1 VNVYSYALWG
11 ALLLGVFSQLMLK
24 FVANDLVVVFYEI
37 PLWIA
42 GGIALE
48 KFMTLIGSQPLPIL
62 LLGLG
67 LMTYALSVVA
77 WIFALKKYQLS
88 RAYPF
93 LSLGY
98 VLVYLIAVL
107 WPGLNETLSWGKT
120 AGIVL
125 ILAGVTL
132 IVKRETGADIDVDIR
147 GNNSQTA
154 SEPRLSS

>member
-1 VNVYSYALWG
+1 MKVYSYALWG

-24 FVANDLVVVFYEI
+24 FLANDLVAVFYEL
-37 PLWIA
+37 PLWMA
-42 GGIALE
+42 DGIAVE
-48 KFMTLIGSQPLPIL
+48 KIMDLFGSQPLPIL

-67 LMTYALSVVA
+67 LTTYAMSVLA
-77 WIFALKKYQLS
+77 WIVALKKYQLS

-98 VLVYLIAVL
+98 VLVYLIAVI
-107 WPGLNETLSWGKT
+107 WPGLDETLSWGKT

-132 IVKRETGADIDVDIR
+132 IVKRETDTDIEVDIR
-147 GNNSQTA
+147 SNSSQSDLEAQST
-154 SEPRLSS
+154 

>member
-48 KFMTLIGSQPLPIL
+48 KFMALIGSQPLPIL

-132 IVKRETGADIDVDIR
+132 IVKRETGADIDIR

>member
-1 VNVYSYALWG
+1 MNVYSYALWG
-11 ALLLGVFSQLMLK
+11 ALLLGVFSQLVLK
-24 FVANDLVVVFYEI
+24 VVANDLVIVFYEI
-37 PLWIA
+37 PIWIA

-48 KFMTLIGSQPLPIL
+48 KFTALIGSQPLPIL

-67 LMTYALSVVA
+67 LMTYAMSVIA
-77 WIFALKKYQLS
+77 WIVALKKYQLS

-107 WPGLNETLSWGKT
+107 WPGLDETLSWGKT

-132 IVKRETGADIDVDIR
+132 IVKRETGADIAR
-147 GNNSQTA
+147 CGSSNQTEP
-154 SEPRLSS
+154 EPRFSS